1 MLSITIVISIKAQ
14 LSIVKR
20 VFLVLL
26 KVIVRSQGYWSIE
39 FSIFSR
45 SSLAFE
51 YPLINSVWSLQS
63 CLKNQSTKISLDVNS
78 LTTPYKLCKTVRAQI
93 TITVRCFIT
102 TVNSFYYFRSG
113 FSNFLTL
120 CWGDYSIIQFTY

>member
-1 MLSITIVISIKAQ
+1 MLSITIVISIKSQ

-20 VFLVLL
+20 VLVLL
-26 KVIVRSQGYWSIE
+26 KVIVRSQGCWSIE
-39 FSIFSR
+39 FCIFSR

-63 CLKNQSTKISLDVNS
+63 CPNNHSTTISHDVNPVS
-78 LTTPYKLCKTVRAQI
+78 ISYKLRKRVRAQF
-93 TITVRCFIT
+93 TTTVRPFIT
-102 TVNSFYYFRSG
+102 TVNSFYYFKSG

-120 CWGDYSIIQFTY
+120 CWCYSITQFTN